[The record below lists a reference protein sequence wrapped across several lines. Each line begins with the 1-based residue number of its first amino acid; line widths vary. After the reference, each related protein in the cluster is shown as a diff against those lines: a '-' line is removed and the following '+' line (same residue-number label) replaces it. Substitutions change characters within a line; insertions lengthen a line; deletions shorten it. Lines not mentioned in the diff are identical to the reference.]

1 MLDKTIDAALVE
13 LRAQIVRG
21 GLAGQDQVEA
31 LLVARGVSLRPMSRQ
46 LTAHRLPRNYLRRM
60 ILGALRG
67 GPMTGPA
74 IAALVAGR
82 TPQITPDEAYSR
94 AYSAVTRLRYA
105 GLVVRDGRTWRL
117 AHHQASH
124 GVCCDVRVPCRG

>member
-13 LRAQIVRG
+13 LRAQIARG
-21 GLAGQDQVEA
+21 GLAGQEHAEA
-31 LLVARGVSLRPMSRQ
+31 LLVARGVPLRPLSRQ
-46 LTAHRLPRNYLRRM
+46 LTAHRLPRNYLSRM

-74 IAALVAGR
+74 IAVMVAAR
-82 TPQITPDEAYSR
+82 TPPITPDEAYSR

-105 GLVVRDGRTWRL
+105 GLVVRDGRVWRL
-117 AHHQASH
+117 AISAS
-124 GVCCDVRVPCRG
+124 